1 MGGGRRG
8 ARRLTRPAVIGQ
20 DVDDLAGAMP
30 PSVGDLKKAL
40 ERVDLRDN
48 AISTVPSQI
57 AMLAKLTSL

>member
-1 MGGGRRG
+1 
-8 ARRLTRPAVIGQ
+8 
-20 DVDDLAGAMP
+20 MP

-40 ERVDLRDN
+40 ERVDLRNN